1 MRCSLLWI
9 LLFAVCA
16 LPVFAN
22 GQRETVAPPPE
33 ETAAEEPVPPPPVRE
48 WTFERIKEKVW
59 RLSAIKFTYS
69 SIQLDRAAMQDA
81 GMDEIYVLQ
90 FNEEGVNGKALS
102 NYYFAPYAKQE
113 GKEVAF
119 HQIVGTLAAD
129 PDSTEAGSPSEED
142 YYRYLQQVTRWNVTD
157 DHLELSTEDDSI
169 TLYYTPPSA
178 MEAPGGGLM

>member
-1 MRCSLLWI
+1 
-9 LLFAVCA
+9 VCA
-16 LPVFAN
+16 FPVFAN

-33 ETAAEEPVPPPPVRE
+33 EAVAEEPVPPPPPVRE
-48 WTFERIKEKVW
+48 WTFESITEKIW

-81 GMDEIYVLQ
+81 GMDEMYVLQ
-90 FNEEGVNGKALS
+90 FNEEGMNGKALS

-129 PDSTEAGSPSEED
+129 PDSPEAGSLREED
-142 YYRYLQQVTRWNVTD
+142 YYQYLQQVTRWNVTGNQ
-157 DHLELSTEDDSI
+157 LELSSEDSKI

-178 MEAPGGGLM
+178 MEALGGGIQ